1 MTAPDA
7 ETGGSGTGRRI
18 GAGNGARAFGGIE
31 RGLAWRYIFAKR
43 EHGGVALTAIIS
55 FAGIALAVTAL
66 IVVMSVMS
74 GFRATLLDA
83 LLGGQP
89 HIIVSV
95 QDRPAEEAEEIAAR
109 ISRLDGI
116 TGAYPFLE
124 EQVLATHEGVA
135 SAGAMVKSITLEELR
150 DLPFLEDGGQAA
162 IEAGFGQG
170 RNGGDVIMIGAF
182 LAQDLRVRE
191 GDRIRLISTQTSTTP
206 FGGTPRSKLY
216 TIGKVFRTGSVEL
229 DKVFIFMPVEQGQIF
244 FRKKGRYEFID
255 VRLEDPMATDP
266 AMARIKDVLSEPLY
280 VFDWKSQRAQYFNA
294 LNLERSMMRMVM
306 LVLITITA
314 LNIITGV
321 VMLVKNKTRD
331 IAILRTI
338 GASRGA
344 MMRVFVMIGA
354 CLGLAGALTGLVLGV
369 LIVANISSIEAF
381 LGWLWGAPIFPPD
394 VYGLEG
400 LPAELNWSEALFT
413 TAWAVG
419 MSILVTL
426 WPAWRAA
433 QLDPVEAL
441 RFE

>member
-1 MTAPDA
+1 MTLTDA
-7 ETGGSGTGRRI
+7 DTSGSETRRQTP
-18 GAGNGARAFGGIE
+18 GGNGAPAFGGIE

-89 HIIVSV
+89 HIIAVV
-95 QDRPAEEAEEIAAR
+95 HDRPAEDVEDIAGRVAG
-109 ISRLDGI
+109 LDGV

-124 EQVLATHEGVA
+124 EQVLATHEGIA
-135 SAGAMVKSITLEELR
+135 SAGAMVKAITLEELR

-162 IEAGFGQG
+162 IEAGFGEG
-170 RNGGDVIMIGAF
+170 RYGGDVILIGAF
-182 LAQDLRVRE
+182 LAQDLRVHE

-216 TIGKVFRTGSVEL
+216 TIGRVFRTGSVEL
-229 DKVFIFMPVEQGQIF
+229 DKVYIYMPVEQGQIF
-244 FRKKGRYEFID
+244 FRKKDRYEFID
-255 VRLEDPMATDP
+255 LRLDDPMETAP
-266 AMARIKDVLSEPLY
+266 VMAQIRAIFGNELY
-280 VFDWKSQRAQYFNA
+280 LFDWKSQRAQYFNA

-338 GASRGA
+338 GASRGS
-344 MMRVFVMIGA
+344 MMRVFIMIGA
-354 CLGLAGALTGLVLGV
+354 CLGLAGALTGLVFGV
-369 LIVANISSIEAF
+369 LIVANIASIEAF

-400 LPAELNWSEALFT
+400 LPAELNWGEALFT
-413 TAWAVG
+413 TFWAVG

-426 WPAWRAA
+426 WPAGRAA